1 MSHLIVIIR
10 LQGNNGM
17 YLKYILRENP
27 WINIEEYNRNILIFL
42 DVNGILST
50 TKFTIVVNKSK
61 EKSMVG
67 LIIYLALGYWAVGE
81 TIYKNK
87 ILFSTQTGRYL
98 YWKVSFSTYVRVD
111 MYSGCNYKINI
122 F

>member
-1 MSHLIVIIR
+1 M
-10 LQGNNGM
+10 
-17 YLKYILRENP
+17 
-27 WINIEEYNRNILIFL
+27 IFL

-50 TKFTIVVNKSK
+50 TKFTIVINKSK

-87 ILFSTQTGRYL
+87 ILFSTQTGGIFIEKL
-98 YWKVSFSTYVRVD
+98 VSALMLGWICIPVAII
-111 MYSGCNYKINI
+111 KLI
-122 F
+122 FFRR

>member
-50 TKFTIVVNKSK
+50 TKFTIVMNKSK
-61 EKSMVG
+61 EKSMVASC
-67 LIIYLALGYWAVGE
+67 IIQSVKSKWF
-81 TIYKNK
+81 YKN
-87 ILFSTQTGRYL
+87 RYL
-98 YWKVSFSTYVRVD
+98 S
-111 MYSGCNYKINI
+111 
-122 F
+122 

>member
-1 MSHLIVIIR
+1 M
-10 LQGNNGM
+10 
-17 YLKYILRENP
+17 
-27 WINIEEYNRNILIFL
+27 IFL

-87 ILFSTQTGRYL
+87 TGGIFIEKL
-98 YWKVSFSTYVRVD
+98 VSALMLGWICIPVAII
-111 MYSGCNYKINI
+111 KLI
-122 F
+122 FFRR

>member
-1 MSHLIVIIR
+1 
-10 LQGNNGM
+10 
-17 YLKYILRENP
+17 
-27 WINIEEYNRNILIFL
+27 LIFL

-87 ILFSTQTGRYL
+87 IFINPGSIMFNRGQSQCGSYAIVSVDDKLHVDFFDSRTQ
-98 YWKVSFSTYVRVD
+98 K
-111 MYSGCNYKINI
+111 KIPQSLIDKDQDILNE
-122 F
+122 FKRFACQK

>member
-1 MSHLIVIIR
+1 
-10 LQGNNGM
+10 M

-67 LIIYLALGYWAVGE
+67 LIIYLVLGYWAVGE

-87 ILFSTQTGRYL
+87 ILFSTQTGGIFIEKL
-98 YWKVSFSTYVRVD
+98 VSALMLGWICIPVAII
-111 MYSGCNYKINI
+111 KLI
-122 F
+122 FFRR